1 MSTSKESQELTLKDI
16 FTIFKRRINIFLI
29 VFVLTVVI
37 TIVYIFI
44 AKPIYSATAKLKI
57 STSQSSGISLSQ
69 SLLLGISG
77 MGGSNADITTEIEI
91 MKSRTNIGRVIDKL
105 NLMDVF
111 QKRYGK
117 SINKEDL
124 ITSIQDSVKV
134 EPVENSNIIDI
145 VVEDEDPELSAKI
158 ANEIASSYIELSA
171 EIEKQGYSSSRETLE
186 KQLPIV
192 QKNLDDLDTK
202 IKNFKEK
209 NNIFSV
215 SEQANLLLERFS
227 DYDTQYTNLQLELD
241 EVKLSLKS
249 LDEQLKV
256 LQKDIVSSE
265 NISSNPIISS
275 LRGRITDLN
284 IQLSALLET
293 YSENSTQVQNVRK
306 QLSEAQSLLS
316 NEVEKVISSKTMGL
330 DPVYTELYMK
340 KADNESRYQIIQ
352 ATLSSLEI
360 IRKKYEDVLKSLP
373 TIEQEL
379 ISLERNRKVQEAIY
393 IALLQKLGEISLN
406 ESSVSSKAKIFEL
419 AEKPLRPA
427 KPNKKSTL
435 AIGGVLGILLGML
448 AAFVNEVTDK
458 KIRSREDIAK
468 LINSANIL
476 GEVKGNED
484 ASKDIP
490 ENFIALSTNL
500 NLNSE
505 KLLKLIAVSS
515 TKEGE
520 GKTFVAYNLARAY
533 SVSGFK
539 TLIVDLNLRNPSVHK
554 LSNSSV
560 QKDFGISDVILK
572 NEDPE
577 TAIRNLSENLDIIT
591 AGSKTGNPMLVLN
604 NQKMPEVLKSLV
616 NKYDRVIVD
625 TAPINGG
632 LETLLLTKIVDGF
645 ILVVR
650 PNESLKLDLVRVN
663 QQIINSGGTILGI
676 VIDHNKSKS

>member
-186 KQLPIV
+186 KQLPVV